1 MLRIAVCD
9 DEPICLENEKRI
21 IENYLSGR
29 NEKSII
35 DTFTSAQELLVAASE
50 IQYDLFMLDVEMP
63 GIDGMKVAGRLHE
76 IDDKIPLVFI
86 SAYMKYA
93 SDGYHVNAFR
103 YILKDENIEIYIAE
117 CLERILKNIGI
128 DNRKVLLDFTVGKR
142 EIHVNEIVCI
152 KRQRNYTV
160 FETTRNDKE
169 SLMQKRP
176 VKRVREIMAQFE
188 FISVSSGVSVNP
200 YHITEVNG
208 EKVYM
213 DNGEKFS
220 IPRRKHDEFMSAYR
234 LYIRGKKL

>member
-29 NEKSII
+29 NEKAII

-63 GIDGMKVAGRLHE
+63 GINGMEVASRLHE
-76 IDDKIPLVFI
+76 IDEKIPLVFI

-128 DNRKVLLDFTVGKR
+128 DNRKVVLDFTIGRR
-142 EIHVNEIVCI
+142 EIYVNEIVCI

-160 FETTRNDKE
+160 FVTTRKDKE
-169 SLMQKRP
+169 SLMLKRP
-176 VKRVREIMAQFE
+176 AKRVKETMAQYE

-200 YHITEVNG
+200 YHITEVID

-213 DNGEKFS
+213 DNGEEFS
-220 IPRRKHDEFMSAYR
+220 IPHRNNEYFISAYR
-234 LYIRGKKL
+234 LFERGKKI

>member
-29 NEKSII
+29 NEKAII

-63 GIDGMKVAGRLHE
+63 GINGMEVASRLHE
-76 IDDKIPLVFI
+76 IDEKIPLVFI

-128 DNRKVLLDFTVGKR
+128 DNRKVVLDFTVGRR
-142 EIHVNEIVCI
+142 EIYVNEIVCI

-160 FETTRNDKE
+160 FVTTRKDKE
-169 SLMQKRP
+169 SLMLKRP
-176 VKRVREIMAQFE
+176 AKRVKETMAQYE

-200 YHITEVNG
+200 YHITEVID

-213 DNGEKFS
+213 DNGEEFS
-220 IPRRKHDEFMSAYR
+220 IPHRNNENFISAYR
-234 LYIRGKKL
+234 LFERGKKI